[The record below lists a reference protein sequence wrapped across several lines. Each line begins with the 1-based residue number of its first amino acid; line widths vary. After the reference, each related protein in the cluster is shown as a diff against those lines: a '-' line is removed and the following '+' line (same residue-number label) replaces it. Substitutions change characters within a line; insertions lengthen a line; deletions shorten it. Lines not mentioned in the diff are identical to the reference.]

1 LPFGR
6 PGGNVHSPCSSHECT
21 VRTASARAR
30 AAVARVPATAT
41 APWPSHVHQT
51 NSVGAALTPLASFVV
66 GKGPSALPPEPKPT
80 RCPNPQ
86 TQNSFS
92 PLRRSRS
99 VPMKREDPAPSGPG
113 LSLPSFEWLYRCAID
128 HRRSRSPSATIDS
141 PMLIGSV
148 GSFGVVPPPPVRG
161 RPARLRFD
169 PDVPP
174 RPVLGR

>member
-1 LPFGR
+1 MHYQDHNR
-6 PGGNVHSPCSSHECT
+6 SPGLRRG
-21 VRTASARAR
+21 R
-30 AAVARVPATAT
+30 AAVARIPATAT

-51 NSVGAALTPLASFVV
+51 KSVGAAAKALVSFVV
-66 GKGPSALPPEPKPT
+66 GNDPSALPPEPKPT
-80 RCPNPQ
+80 RYPNPQ

-92 PLRRSRS
+92 PLPRSRS
-99 VPMKREDPAPSGPG
+99 VPTKREDPAPSGPG
-113 LSLPSFEWLYRCAID
+113 LSLPNVEWIYRCAID
-128 HRRSRSPSATIDS
+128 HRRSRSPRATIDS

-161 RPARLRFD
+161 RPARLRFA